1 MIHGKQP
8 GLIPSHL
15 KRQYRETVLFIFLV
29 SEMKGNDQPKTTQP
43 KNSRIRNRTKSRLD
57 IHQGSSQQTILFIVS
72 PRIISPFIRTM
83 STKKELQEIASYV
96 ASLSES
102 QGKWPGHLNIPCE
115 NVPWILVPHNHP
127 NSVDLSSFSQVVGSV
142 SQGPTNTQ
150 LAEQLTPTSHKT
162 PIPATE
168 LRPASQISKHEG
180 SLISRRTALPY
191 CWVTSVKSLT
201 FLGLVSLYVKWVT

>member
-1 MIHGKQP
+1 MGSSQ
-8 GLIPSHL
+8 GL
-15 KRQYRETVLFIFLV
+15 FLV
-29 SEMKGNDQPKTTQP
+29 VLKDNIEKQCCSFFWWVKWSLQKGNDQPKTTQP

-57 IHQGSSQQTILFIVS
+57 SHQGSSQQTILFIVS

-115 NVPWILVPHNHP
+115 NMPWILEPHNHP
-127 NSVDLSSFSQVVGSV
+127 NSVDLSSFSQAVGSV

-162 PIPATE
+162 PIPATRAQAWQSDIKAWGE
-168 LRPASQISKHEG
+168 LDFTKKSSAMLLGDLSEV
-180 SLISRRTALPY
+180 LNLP
-191 CWVTSVKSLT
+191 WPR
-201 FLGLVSLYVKWVT
+201 FLVC

>member
-1 MIHGKQP
+1 MGSSQ
-8 GLIPSHL
+8 GL
-15 KRQYRETVLFIFLV
+15 FLV
-29 SEMKGNDQPKTTQP
+29 ILKDNIEKQCCSFFWWVKWSLQKGNDQSKTTQP

-57 IHQGSSQQTILFIVS
+57 IYQGSSQQTILFIVS

-102 QGKWPGHLNIPCE
+102 QGKWPGHLNIPRE
-115 NVPWILVPHNHP
+115 NVPWILEPHNHP

-150 LAEQLTPTSHKT
+150 LAEQLTPTSHR
-162 PIPATE
+162 PQE
-168 LRPASQISKHEG
+168 LRPHPHPGHKSSGLPVRYQSMRGAWFPQEQLCH
-180 SLISRRTALPY
+180 TAGWPQ
-191 CWVTSVKSLT
+191 WSP
-201 FLGLVSLYVKWVT
+201 

>member
-1 MIHGKQP
+1 MTSPRPHSQRTAESETEQSP
-8 GLIPSHL
+8 GLIFTKVHL
-15 KRQYRETVLFIFLV
+15 
-29 SEMKGNDQPKTTQP
+29 
-43 KNSRIRNRTKSRLD
+43 NR
-57 IHQGSSQQTILFIVS
+57 ILFIVS

-115 NVPWILVPHNHP
+115 NMPWILEPHNHP
-127 NSVDLSSFSQVVGSV
+127 NSVDLSSFSQAVGSV

-162 PIPATE
+162 PIPAT
-168 LRPASQISKHEG
+168 RAQAWQSDIK
-180 SLISRRTALPY
+180 A
-191 CWVTSVKSLT
+191 
-201 FLGLVSLYVKWVT
+201 